1 MCLNFLIDLIP
12 NNIGIIAAWRWAN
25 NKIKKNKIN
34 SQTQFIWN
42 LKKITMFNYLRRDRY
57 HCPITIINIVRTKG
71 KAGYLVWKLAGGQGD
86 QDINLPW
93 GSFGINFFFD
103 FLDTK
108 FFVANPLLI
117 FKINSILTRMY
128 RKGVDIIWLN
138 FTCFLLERRGWDS
151 NPRCPCRHASFQD

>member
-1 MCLNFLIDLIP
+1 MDLIP

-25 NKIKKNKIN
+25 NKIEKNKIN

-42 LKKITMFNYLRRDRY
+42 LKIKNMFSYLRRDRY

-93 GSFGINFFFD
+93 GSLEEDNFFVFKD
-103 FLDTK
+103 LDLLC
-108 FFVANPLLI
+108 ANPLLI
-117 FKINSILTRMY
+117 IFFAKI
-128 RKGVDIIWLN
+128 K
-138 FTCFLLERRGWDS
+138 
-151 NPRCPCRHASFQD
+151 